1 MTTRVPAF
9 FDDVAPIVVHDPL
22 AELLGAA
29 EGGRIEYRYVDAV
42 ALAGHSCPTVAS
54 SWLMTAKAL
63 DALYPDPLPERGGIR
78 VQLRGAQE
86 EGTEGVAA
94 AIAGLLTGAA
104 GAGGF
109 VGIAGRHGR
118 RDLLSFGA
126 PIRGRMRFTRL
137 DTGRAVEVDYH
148 PARVPMPPWI
158 KSLVAEAIA
167 PGADAQARRAL
178 GRAWQAW
185 TKEILID
192 HRDDPRLV
200 EVVSGDVELT
210 Q

>member
-1 MTTRVPAF
+1 MRVPAF

-22 AELLGAA
+22 AELLGAT

-54 SWLMTAKAL
+54 AWLMTAKAL
-63 DALYPDPLPERGGIR
+63 AALYPDSLPERGAIR
-78 VQLRGAQE
+78 VELRGAQQ
-86 EGTEGVAA
+86 EGTEGAAA

-109 VGIAGRHGR
+109 SGIAGRHSR

-126 PIRGRMRFTRL
+126 SIRGRMRFTRV

-148 PARVPMPPWI
+148 PERVPMPPWI
-158 KSLVAEAIA
+158 RSLVADAIA

-178 GRAWQAW
+178 GRTWQAW

-200 EVVSGDVELT
+200 EIVSGGAELT
-210 Q
+210 E